1 MMNRSKTV
9 AYVLLGAL
17 LSAAA
22 VAQNHDHYHHKH
34 KRGGAD
40 AMHQDHSDHAS
51 HDHSTPSDH
60 APEASNPTENGDTHA
75 VLTHTDDIHAALEKG
90 GEPIV
95 ADVMGVVCDFCA
107 LAMNKIFSKRAEIA
121 AVYVDLDTKAL
132 NLVLVPG
139 ATLSDE
145 TIEELAVQ
153 AGYRVA
159 AVRRGAQA
167 LGNAS

>member
-1 MMNRSKTV
+1 MNRDKILLY
-9 AYVLLGAL
+9 ALLGAL
-17 LSAAA
+17 FSAATA
-22 VAQNHDHYHHKH
+22 AQNHDHHSHS
-34 KRGGAD
+34 GAD
-40 AMHQDHSDHAS
+40 TAHQDHSNHDDHEYSIPA
-51 HDHSTPSDH
+51 DL
-60 APEASNPTENGDTHA
+60 AEEASNPTQGDGDAHA
-75 VLTHTDDIHAALEKG
+75 VLTHTDEIHAALEKG

-107 LAMNKIFSKRAEIA
+107 LAMNKIFSKREEIA

-139 ATLSDE
+139 AKLSDE
-145 TIEELAVQ
+145 TIEELAVL